1 MFEYFLLIA
10 ILLFV
15 YILFNNMKNK
25 KREDLNEYDLESN
38 YQPLINTW
46 TPLTCDTYYQNC
58 RPKYIYSDNY
68 YYPI

>member
-25 KREDLNEYDLESN
+25 KIIEQNDDYLGSN
-38 YQPLINTW
+38 YQSLINTW

-58 RPKYIYSDNY
+58 RPSYIYSDNY